1 MKGIISGMSG
11 LVDGA
16 LIQQVRCD
24 TISNNLANLSTKGF
38 KRDAL
43 SFNEVLTQKMRSAS
57 DFSQGP
63 IQYTGNAVDL
73 ALDGKGF
80 FKVQTPK
87 GLRYTRNGT
96 FGLGKENTLVT
107 QNGDPVLGD
116 SGPIRVD
123 GTEISVGTDGQIQMN
138 GVSAGRISVVHF
150 KDPGRL
156 LKEGANYYVDPGEAQ
171 ELPWPEATRVQQ
183 GYLEESNVD
192 MTEEMIR
199 MVEAF
204 RAFESIQKG
213 IQSVDEAT
221 GKLINDSGLF

>member
-1 MKGIISGMSG
+1 MNGIISGISG

-16 LIQQVRCD
+16 LIQQVRYE

-43 SFNEVLTQKMRSAS
+43 SFNEVLTQKMYSAS

-63 IQYTGNAVDL
+63 IQYTGNPVDL
-73 ALDGKGF
+73 ALNGKGF
-80 FKVQTPK
+80 FKIQTPK

-96 FGLGKENTLVT
+96 FGLGKDNTLVT
-107 QNGDPVLGD
+107 QKGDPVLGD

-123 GTEISVGTDGQIQMN
+123 GTEISVGTDGQVEVN
-138 GVSAGRISVVHF
+138 GVLAGRISRVDF
-150 KDPGRL
+150 KNPGRL

-171 ELPWPEATRVQQ
+171 ELPGPDKTTVHQ

-199 MVEAF
+199 MVEAS

-213 IQSVDEAT
+213 IQSMDEAT